1 MKATAV
7 SLLALFETKM
17 QLEVP
22 LFQRQYIWQREKHW
36 EPLWEDV
43 ARKFSD
49 YLDGRKDAPVHF
61 LGAMVLDLKQT
72 PATHVG
78 KRQVIDGQQRLTTLQ
93 IFLAAFR
100 DFCNEHGCEEMAKE
114 CASFTL
120 NKGLMANAEVDKFK
134 VWPTQLDR
142 GQFADV
148 ISAGSRIEV
157 LKRHPTLQTF
167 GNLTILTQGLNSSVS
182 NSPWSLKKPE
192 LLKHSLLPIN
202 QLLHDV
208 AVWDEVAIAQRS
220 NALLE
225 RALKVWPR

>member
-22 LFQRQYIWQREKHW
+22 LFQRQYVWQREKHW
-36 EPLWEDV
+36 EPLWEDI
-43 ARKFSD
+43 ARKFTD

-93 IFLAAFR
+93 VFLSAFR
-100 DFCNEHGCEEMAKE
+100 DFCNEQGCEDMARE
-114 CASFTL
+114 IASFTL
-120 NKGLMANAEVDKFK
+120 NKGLMADAEVDKFK

-148 ISAGSRIEV
+148 VGAGSRVEV
-157 LKRHPTLQTF
+157 LRSSMCRRCVTRPGWWSSSAHF
-167 GNLTILTQGLNSSVS
+167 RYTQ
-182 NSPWSLKKPE
+182 
-192 LLKHSLLPIN
+192 
-202 QLLHDV
+202 
-208 AVWDEVAIAQRS
+208 
-220 NALLE
+220 
-225 RALKVWPR
+225 PR

>member
-22 LFQRQYIWQREKHW
+22 LFQRQYIWQQDRHW
-36 EPLWEDV
+36 EPLWEDI
-43 ARKFSD
+43 ARKFTD

-100 DFCNEHGCEEMAKE
+100 DFCSEHNCEEMAKE
-114 CASFTL
+114 CANFTL
-120 NKGLMANAEVDKFK
+120 NKGMMADPEVDRFK
-134 VWPTQLDR
+134 VWQTQLDR
-142 GQFADV
+142 PQFADV
-148 ISAGSRIEV
+148 LGASSRVE
-157 LKRHPTLQTF
+157 LMKRHPLRKRPYARQY
-167 GNLTILTQGLNSSVS
+167 
-182 NSPWSLKKPE
+182 E
-192 LLKHSLLPIN
+192 
-202 QLLHDV
+202 
-208 AVWDEVAIAQRS
+208 
-220 NALLE
+220 
-225 RALKVWPR
+225 PRPRMVEAYFYF